1 MNKQEEGYDSSRP
14 KWTIVETKTLIEL
27 TKLGCKIDKISD
39 ILEKPENFVKA
50 RFYELLEEGLVKP
63 LIDESLVEPVDEEP
77 GSKKARPKWT
87 EQETMTL
94 IDLRKRNY
102 GVVKISNIMNKS
114 VTDITTELRRGIKA
128 GLIESTPDWTDDEIK
143 SMIELLSQG
152 ADLQEIARKLKKNYQ
167 TVYRKLDACAKEGLI
182 EPENC
187 HYLWTDDQIQFLLTS
202 KSQGM
207 KICDIAEKLGK
218 PAKLVT
224 NKYNYYLH
232 KGLAE
237 RTPSPVT
244 WTPEQVETLIKLRT
258 KGVQYHVIERIMG
271 RKKDSTIAKFHGCV
285 KKGLAEHPDYNVI
298 PWTEDE
304 TTTLLES
311 MEQGVELDTILE
323 QLGRL

>member
-1 MNKQEEGYDSSRP
+1 MNKQKEVYDSSRP
-14 KWTIVETKTLIEL
+14 KWTTIETKTLIEL
-27 TKLGCKIDKISD
+27 LKLGCKIDKISD
-39 ILEKPENFVKA
+39 ILEKPENLVKA
-50 RFYELLEEGLVKP
+50 RFYELLEEGLVEP
-63 LIDESLVEPVDEEP
+63 INESSVEPVDEEP
-77 GSKKARPKWT
+77 VSKKARPKWT

-114 VTDITTELRRGIKA
+114 VTDVTTELRRGIKA
-128 GLIESTPDWTDDEIK
+128 GLIESVPDWTDDEIK

-152 ADLQEIARKLKKNYQ
+152 VDLQEIARKLKKNYQ

-182 EPENC
+182 KPENC
-187 HYLWTDDQIQFLLTS
+187 HYLWTDDQIRLLLEL

-244 WTPEQVETLIKLRT
+244 WTPEQIETLIKLRT
-258 KGVQYHVIERIMG
+258 RGVQYHVIERIMA

-285 KKGLAEHPDYNVI
+285 KKGLAEHPDHNVI

-304 TTTLLES
+304 TTTLLELT
-311 MEQGVELDTILE
+311 EQGVEIDTILE